1 MSYANGEDVIARM
14 YAADYEAAGRVADV
28 EFYVEEA
35 TRRGG
40 PVAEFACG
48 TGRVLCPTAR
58 AGVGITGID
67 VSPAMLAQARA
78 NLAAEGLSAD
88 LIEGDMRTVEI
99 GRRFRLATLP
109 FRPFQHM
116 VEIEDQLAALD
127 NLRRHL
133 EPGGSLIL
141 DVFNP
146 DLGRI
151 ARGGDPEFLD
161 VERPDGEGGTVRRYC
176 RTVGEPWRQVIR
188 VYFRWEL
195 EPSGEEL
202 SAEFDMRWFT
212 RPEIEHLLARTG
224 FSVDA
229 VYGSFARDEVGADS
243 QDLIFTARA

>member
-88 LIEGDMRTVEI
+88 LIEGDMRSVDLGCT
-99 GRRFRLATLP
+99 FRVVTMP

-116 VEIEDQLAALD
+116 VSIDDQLAALS

-133 EPGGSLIL
+133 EPGGALL
-141 DVFNP
+141 FDVFYP
-146 DLGRI
+146 DLSRI
-151 ARGGDPEFLD
+151 GKGGDVEFLD
-161 VERPDGEGGTVRRYC
+161 FERPDGEGGTVRRYVH
-176 RTVGEPWRQVIR
+176 TAGEPWRQLIHV
-188 VYFRWEL
+188 FMRWEC
-195 EPSGEEL
+195 EPSGEVFH
-202 SAEFDMRWFT
+202 AEFDMRWFT
-212 RPEIEHLLARTG
+212 QAEIEHLLARTG
-224 FSVDA
+224 YELEA
-229 VYGSFARDEVGADS
+229 VYGSFTREPVGRDA
-243 QDLIFTARA
+243 QDLVFVACA